1 MKTFILIFF
10 IFTLLSCSFDNKTG
24 IWNDASNI
32 KVDSS
37 VVDSID
43 ASQTTRRY
51 EDIFVK
57 KKIFNEEV
65 DASINF
71 NSKLDDPIKIENWKE
86 QYGTKTNNVSN
97 FSYSGN
103 KELISRTSKLSK
115 LAQKKI

>member
-57 KKIFNEEV
+57 KKNI
-65 DASINF
+65 
-71 NSKLDDPIKIENWKE
+71 
-86 QYGTKTNNVSN
+86 
-97 FSYSGN
+97 
-103 KELISRTSKLSK
+103 
-115 LAQKKI
+115 